1 MSDTVY
7 CYHCRAQHPR
17 TEMRLIVSK
26 TGKRWRCINS
36 IKAAARSAK
45 DITLRDAY
53 GKKVSEDNKEVASL
67 RQHIRNAIE
76 KTTPRCP
83 E

>member
-17 TEMRLIVSK
+17 AEMRLIVSK
-26 TGKRWRCINS
+26 TGKRWRCVNS
-36 IKAAARSAK
+36 IKAAATSAK
-45 DITLRDAY
+45 DIALRDAY
-53 GKKVSEDNKEVASL
+53 GKKVSEDNKELASL

-83 E
+83 K